1 MISLKNNAKNPLAI
15 FIMGPT
21 AAGKTDL
28 AVELVQRLPCD
39 IISVD
44 SAMVY
49 RGLDIG
55 AAKPDAETL
64 ARAPHRLINLL
75 DPSEAYSVSRFCAD
89 ARAEMDQIVAK
100 GRIPLLVGGSMLYF
114 RALEFGLSPLPN
126 ADPEVRAEL
135 NREIEQRGLA
145 QLHQELAQIDPPAAE
160 RIHSNDSQRIQR
172 ALEVWRLSGKT
183 LTDLQQKKGEALPFR
198 LLKWAL
204 SPPDRAVLHQRI
216 AQRFELMLKHGFVDE
231 VRGLKARPELNL
243 DLPSMRSIGY
253 RQVWQYLEGELDEAA
268 MLERG
273 IIATRQFAKRQLT
286 WLRSYPEVEFYD
298 PAELDYEA
306 LLQQVKGLI

>member
-1 MISLKNNAKNPLAI
+1 MTALTTEDKRPLAL

-21 AAGKTDL
+21 AAGKTAL

-55 AAKPDAETL
+55 AAKPDAATL
-64 ARAPHRLINLL
+64 ARAPHRLIDLL

-89 ARAEMDQIVAK
+89 ARAEMDQIVAR

-114 RALEFGLSPLPN
+114 RALELGLSPLPK
-126 ADPEVRAEL
+126 ADAGVRAEL

-145 QLHQELAQIDPPAAE
+145 ALHGELAQVDPVAAE

-172 ALEVWRLSGKT
+172 ALEVWRLTGKT
-183 LTDLQQKKGEALPFR
+183 LTQLQQQAGEALPFR

-216 AQRFELMLKHGFVDE
+216 AQRFERMLAQGFVDE
-231 VRGLKARPELNL
+231 VRELKARPELNL
-243 DLPSMRSIGY
+243 DLPSMRAIGY
-253 RQVWQYLEGELDEAA
+253 RQVWQHLDGELNEAEL
-268 MLERG
+268 LERG

-286 WLRSYPEVEFYD
+286 WLRSYPEVVFYD
-298 PAELDYEA
+298 PENLDYEV
-306 LLQQVKGLI
+306 LLRQIV

>member
-1 MISLKNNAKNPLAI
+1 MTALTTEDKRPLAL

-21 AAGKTDL
+21 AAGKTAL

-55 AAKPDAETL
+55 AAKPDAATL
-64 ARAPHRLINLL
+64 ARAPHRLIDLL

-89 ARAEMDQIVAK
+89 ARAEMDQIVAR

-114 RALEFGLSPLPN
+114 RALELGLSPLPK
-126 ADPEVRAEL
+126 ADAGVRAEL

-145 QLHQELAQIDPPAAE
+145 ALHGELAQVDPVAAE

-172 ALEVWRLSGKT
+172 ALEVWRLTGKT
-183 LTDLQQKKGEALPFR
+183 LTQLQQQAGEALPFR

-216 AQRFELMLKHGFVDE
+216 AQRFEQMLAQGFIDE
-231 VRGLKARPELNL
+231 VRELKARPELNL

-253 RQVWQYLEGELDEAA
+253 RQVWQHLDGELNEAEL
-268 MLERG
+268 LERG

-286 WLRSYPEVEFYD
+286 WLRSYPEVVFYD
-298 PAELDYEA
+298 PENLDYEV
-306 LLQQVKGLI
+306 LLRQIV